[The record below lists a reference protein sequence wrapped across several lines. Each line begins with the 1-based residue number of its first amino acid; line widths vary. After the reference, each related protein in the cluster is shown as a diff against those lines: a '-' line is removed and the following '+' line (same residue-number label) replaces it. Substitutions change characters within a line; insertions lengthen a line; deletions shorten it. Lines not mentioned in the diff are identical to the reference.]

1 MLITLGRDLHP
12 RARNFIFPFLTQM
25 SVRVPASV
33 CVCRCTHSSAFS
45 YTSECPNVSGPA
57 LSNSQLGRAPVT
69 KYTRIP

>member
-1 MLITLGRDLHP
+1 MLITLGRDLQP

-33 CVCRCTHSSAFS
+33 CVCGCTHPSTFS
-45 YTSECPNVSGPA
+45 YTSECPYVSGPA
-57 LSNSQLGRAPVT
+57 PSNSQLGRAPVT